1 MPIGPARMPLFDH
14 LAELRRRVTILVVSV
29 ICAALVVYMATPT
42 LIDIMLDPIRSV
54 LPEGSSLTVLSALGG
69 FTIRFKI
76 SLFFGAIMCTPI
88 ILWQV
93 LGFFLPALNENERKW
108 VLPTIAAMVALFFL
122 GMLFCYLFIQKTAFG
137 WLVEQITEFATATIN
152 AEDYLS
158 IMLLLEVG
166 FGIAFQLPLIIF
178 YLSILHVVPYRS
190 FRANWRYV
198 YVILLVLCAV
208 VTPDASPIT
217 MILMYAVM
225 LLLYEVSLAVARRV
239 VMLRDGKEALYW
251 TREEY
256 AQHELDKA

>member
-1 MPIGPARMPLFDH
+1 MPLFDH
-14 LAELRRRVTILVVSV
+14 LAELRRRITIMVVSIAV
-29 ICAALVVYMATPT
+29 AAIVVYMATPT
-42 LIDIMLDPIRSV
+42 LIDIMLDPIKTV

-69 FTIRFKI
+69 FTIRFKV

-88 ILWQV
+88 ILWQI
-93 LGFFLPALNENERKW
+93 LGFFLPALNEKERKW
-108 VLPTIAAMVALFFL
+108 VLPTMAAMVALFFL
-122 GMLFCYLFIQKTAFG
+122 GMVFCYLFIQKTAFG
-137 WLVEQITEFATATIN
+137 WLIDQITEFATATIN

-190 FRANWRYV
+190 FRTNWRYV
-198 YVILLVLCAV
+198 YVGLLVICAV

-225 LLLYEVSLAVARRV
+225 LALYEVSLAVARRV
-239 VMLRDGKEALYW
+239 VILRDGKEALYW
-251 TREEY
+251 SRDEY
-256 AQHELDKA
+256 AEHEISKS

>member
-1 MPIGPARMPLFDH
+1 MPLFDH
-14 LAELRRRVTILVVSV
+14 LAELRRRITIMVVSIV
-29 ICAALVVYMATPT
+29 AAAIVVYMATPT
-42 LIDIMLDPIRSV
+42 LIDIMLDPIKSV

-69 FTIRFKI
+69 FTIRFKV

-88 ILWQV
+88 ILWQI
-93 LGFFLPALNENERKW
+93 LGFFLPALNEKERRW
-108 VLPTIAAMVALFFL
+108 VLPTMSAMVALFFL
-122 GMLFCYLFIQKTAFG
+122 GMVFCYLFIQKTAFG
-137 WLVEQITEFATATIN
+137 WLIDQITEFATATIN

-190 FRANWRYV
+190 FRTNWRYV
-198 YVILLVLCAV
+198 YVGLLVICAV

-225 LLLYEVSLAVARRV
+225 LALYEISLAIARRV
-239 VMLRDGKEALYW
+239 IMLRDGKEALYW
-251 TREEY
+251 SRDEY
-256 AQHELDKA
+256 AEHEINKS